1 MSLQAA
7 CTQHSGL
14 QADDLEAD
22 KEEEEELQ
30 PQKPLCTRTV
40 LCASGVTLAAVICLV
55 AIIALLQHRS
65 MDIADSTGVE
75 KRGAGLLL
83 V

>member
-1 MSLQAA
+1 M
-7 CTQHSGL
+7 
-14 QADDLEAD
+14 QADDVEAG
-22 KEEEEELQ
+22 EENDLQ
-30 PQKPLCTRTV
+30 PQKPCCTRAM
-40 LCASGVTLAAVICLV
+40 LCAGGVTLAAVICLT

-65 MDIADSTGVE
+65 MDINDSTGVE